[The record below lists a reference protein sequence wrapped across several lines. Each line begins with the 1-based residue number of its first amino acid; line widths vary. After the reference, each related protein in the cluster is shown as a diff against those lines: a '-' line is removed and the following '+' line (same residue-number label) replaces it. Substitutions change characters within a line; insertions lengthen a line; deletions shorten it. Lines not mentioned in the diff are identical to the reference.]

1 MVMLRVLGRITSINV
16 RKVLWAL
23 DELGLTYER
32 EDWGL
37 PLRDPKVPEF
47 LRLNPNGQV
56 PVLLDDDFVLSE
68 SNAILVYLA
77 EREGGRLLPADIR
90 TRALALQWLSWQ
102 GTELGTTWGY
112 AFLALGRRVAGYD
125 DADRIAASIAR
136 WTPKMQILEGQLER
150 SGDFVCGA
158 EFTVADIALGLSVHR
173 WFSTD
178 FDHPDLPAVSAYYQR
193 LLSRPAG
200 ARYMTKELG

>member
-1 MVMLRVLGRITSINV
+1 MLRVLGRITSINV

-56 PVLLDDDFVLSE
+56 PVLIDDDFVLSE
-68 SNAILVYLA
+68 SNAILVYLS
-77 EREGGRLLPADIR
+77 EREGGRLLPTAIR

-102 GTELGTTWGY
+102 GTELGTTWRY
-112 AFLALGRRVAGYD
+112 AFLALGRRVPGHD
-125 DADRIAASIAR
+125 DAGKIAASLAQ
-136 WTPKMQILEGQLER
+136 WTPKMQILEGQLET
-150 SGDFVCGA
+150 SGDFVCGG
-158 EFTVADIALGLSVHR
+158 EFTIADIVLGLSVHR
-173 WFSTD
+173 WFLTD
-178 FDHPDLPAVSAYYQR
+178 FDRPDLPAVGAYYER
-193 LLSRPAG
+193 LRSRPAG
-200 ARYMTKELG
+200 ARYMTKEIG

>member
-1 MVMLRVLGRITSINV
+1 MLRVLGRITSINV

-56 PVLLDDDFVLSE
+56 PVLIDDDFVLSE

-77 EREGGRLLPADIR
+77 EREGRLLPADIR
-90 TRALALQWLSWQ
+90 TRALAQQWLSWQ
-102 GTELGTTWGY
+102 GTELGTTWRY
-112 AFLALGRRVAGYD
+112 AFLALGRRVPGHD
-125 DADRIAASIAR
+125 DAGKIAASLAQ
-136 WTPKMQILEGQLER
+136 WTPKMQILEGQLET
-150 SGDFVCGA
+150 SGDFVCGG
-158 EFTVADIALGLSVHR
+158 EITIADIVLGLSVHR

-178 FDHPDLPAVSAYYQR
+178 FDRPDLPAVGAYYER
-193 LLSRPAG
+193 LRSRPAG
-200 ARYMTKELG
+200 ARYMTKEIG